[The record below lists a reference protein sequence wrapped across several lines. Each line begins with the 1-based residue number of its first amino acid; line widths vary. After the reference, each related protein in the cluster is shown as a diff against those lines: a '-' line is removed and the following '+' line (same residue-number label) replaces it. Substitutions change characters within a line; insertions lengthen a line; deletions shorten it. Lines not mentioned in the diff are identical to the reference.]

1 MNKRA
6 LIAGV
11 SGQDGSYLAELLINK
26 GYEVIG
32 MARKNSLNT
41 VTEINQVFNGDISD
55 SKFVLDLIDELR
67 PVEIYN
73 LASQSSPADSW
84 NSVAETMAVNGL
96 GAVNIF
102 NAVRIIEPTIKIF
115 HASSSEIFGKVNL
128 PANEDM
134 QFNPQNPYAASKVYA
149 HNMARIYRESYGLKI
164 SCGILF
170 NHESERRPLHFL
182 TQKIAYGAACAALG
196 IDLSPEMNE
205 LGNPIVENGYL
216 TLGNMNVSR
225 DWGYAPDFVE
235 AMWLALQQDKF
246 QDFIIGTGR
255 TNTIQ
260 DLCGYAYG
268 SVGLDWRD
276 RIVGSPDLERPLD
289 FHVAVANPSKARN
302 ILGWEA
308 KMKFEDMVAR
318 MVRHQITRLE
328 STKGN

>member
-11 SGQDGSYLAELLINK
+11 SGQDGSYLAELLLTK

-32 MARKNSLNT
+32 MTRENSFNT
-41 VTEINQVFNGDISD
+41 VSGINQVFYGDISN
-55 SKFVLDLIDELR
+55 SIFVLDLIDKLR
-67 PVEIYN
+67 PDEIYN
-73 LASQSSPADSW
+73 LASQSSPAESW
-84 NSVAETMAVNGL
+84 NSVAETMVVNGL

-102 NAVRIIEPTIKIF
+102 NAVRLIEPAIKIF
-115 HASSSEIFGKVNL
+115 HASSSEIFGKLNL

-170 NHESERRPLHFL
+170 NHESERRPLHFI

-196 IDLSPEMNE
+196 IDLSPETNE

-235 AMWLALQQDKF
+235 AMWLTLQQDKF
-246 QDFIIGTGR
+246 QDFVIGTGKA
-255 TNTIQ
+255 NTIQ
-260 DLCGYAYG
+260 ELCGYAYG

-276 RIVGSPDLERPLD
+276 HVVCSTDLERPLD

-308 KMKFEDMVAR
+308 KMKFEDMVVR
-318 MVRHQITRLE
+318 MVRHHINQLE
-328 STKGN
+328 TAKGN